1 METTMFTMNNT
12 EGFSQTD
19 LDLINEALNIRL
31 ERGEDEKSATDKINN
46 AWRLGSE
53 LSDLIQ

>member
-1 METTMFTMNNT
+1 MDNT

-46 AWRLGSE
+46 VWRPGTE